1 MSIPE
6 QIQNEVLRPILK
18 AQNDLFILLFRH
30 YLDKR
35 KINFGH
41 FSSEDKVIYIEQS
54 IRKDIYFR
62 SLLVGTVIGHFTPG
76 QYEAYLPLE
85 EELNKRIIN
94 MLIKR
99 LCSQAEL
106 LIANS

>member
-30 YLDKR
+30 YLAKR
-35 KINFGH
+35 KTNFAH
-41 FSSEDKVIYIEQS
+41 FSPEDKVIYIEQA
-54 IRKDIYFR
+54 IRKDIHFR
-62 SLLVGTVIGHFTPG
+62 SLLVGTVIGHFTPE
-76 QYEAYLPLE
+76 QYEAYRPLE

-99 LCSQAEL
+99 LCSHVES
-106 LIANS
+106 LIVNP